1 MHTLKITTGKLRD
14 FIYENYC
21 IVNGLDLQ
29 KENLIIHGKKQ
40 KKQDL
45 ILFAIKLATKV
56 SYPDNAKE
64 DYQSYLNKTK
74 KIINTIKNNYS
85 KIKNSNID
93 KNSNSPVYTETT
105 KCAKIMKQSHTYKY
119 IKYE

>member
-29 KENLIIHGKKQ
+29 EENLIIHGKKKQ

-45 ILFAIKLATKV
+45 ILFAMKLTTKV

-85 KIKNSNID
+85 KIKLNR
-93 KNSNSPVYTETT
+93 KL
-105 KCAKIMKQSHTYKY
+105 KH
-119 IKYE
+119 